1 MTVMR
6 LVVAACAGVCTA
18 ALIAGAPTTAA
29 AADPVAT
36 APAKASAVKS
46 DAAKAAPAKRTVDAE
61 ALAAMGKMA
70 TYLRTLQ
77 SFRVVTVTQRDEVDN
92 FGQLLTFGGVTTYK
106 VKTPS
111 AFVIEVVEDHKARQY
126 IYDGTSL
133 TVFAPRMGYY
143 AKFAAPPT
151 TQQTLAAAYLQ
162 YGISVPL
169 DDLFTWSA
177 GDTDHKNL
185 SAANVVGPAKIAGQD
200 TMHYAFRQPGIDWQI
215 WIASGDKPLPLQVV
229 IVASNDPARPQYRA
243 ALTWDTAPTFA
254 ADTFVFTP
262 PAKAQQIS
270 IRSVAR

>member
-6 LVVAACAGVCTA
+6 WIVAACAGVCTA
-18 ALIAGAPTTAA
+18 ALIAGAPMAAA
-29 AADPVAT
+29 AADPAAT
-36 APAKASAVKS
+36 APAKAPAPKS
-46 DAAKAAPAKRTVDAE
+46 QAAKAAPAKPTVDAE

-77 SFRVVTVTQRDEVDN
+77 SFQIVAATQRDEVDI
-92 FGQLLTFGGVTTYK
+92 FGQLLTFGGQTTYK
-106 VKTPS
+106 VKSPS
-111 AFVIEVVEDHKARQY
+111 AFVIDVVEDHKARQY

-151 TQQTLAAAYLQ
+151 TQQTLEAAYLQ
-162 YGISVPL
+162 YGIVVPL

-177 GDTDHKNL
+177 GETSHKNL

-200 TMHYAFRQPGIDWQI
+200 TMQYAFRQPGIDWQI
-215 WIASGDKPLPLQVV
+215 WITSGDKPLPVQLV
-229 IVASNDPARPQYRA
+229 IVASNDPARPRSRA
-243 ALTWDTAPTFA
+243 TLTWDTAQPFA

-262 PAKAQQIS
+262 PANAQQIS